1 VTDARGPVTIGE
13 IARGLLRVEAAVTE
27 MHREIVGQLT
37 HKADK
42 ADLARLEGRLDSHES
57 QLSEMRQAGIV
68 SRAVATAD
76 RVQSD
81 DRRLTRRQT
90 VAVSFGA
97 VGVSASLVAS
107 YANLF
112 LHH

>member
-1 VTDARGPVTIGE
+1 VTDAGAPVTIGE
-13 IARGLLRVEAAVTE
+13 VARGLLRVEHAVNG
-27 MHREIVGQLT
+27 MHRDILSQLT

-57 QLSEMRQAGIV
+57 QLSEMRQAGVV

-97 VGVSASLVAS
+97 LGVSASLVAS
-107 YANLF
+107 GLT
-112 LHH
+112 LVHR

>member
-1 VTDARGPVTIGE
+1 MTDAGGPVTIGE
-13 IARGLLRVEAAVTE
+13 VARGLLRVEAAVTS

-57 QLSEMRQAGIV
+57 QLSEMRQAGVV

-107 YANLF
+107 VLT
-112 LHH
+112 LVHR

>member
-1 VTDARGPVTIGE
+1 VTDAGGPVTIGE

-57 QLSEMRQAGIV
+57 QLSEMRQAAIV

-90 VAVSFGA
+90 IAVSFGA

>member
-1 VTDARGPVTIGE
+1 MTDAGGPVTIGE

-57 QLSEMRQAGIV
+57 QLSEMRQAAIV